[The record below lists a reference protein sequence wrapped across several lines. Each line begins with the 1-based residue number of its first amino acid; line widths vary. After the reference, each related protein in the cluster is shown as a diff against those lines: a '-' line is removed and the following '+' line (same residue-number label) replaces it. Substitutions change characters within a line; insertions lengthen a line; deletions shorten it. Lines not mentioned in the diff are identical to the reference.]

1 MSSYIIFIKDYILSK
16 LRKLRLLILTFGK
29 SSFLQYGGNLHIGA
43 NVRLWAPFRLVI
55 GNNVYIGKDSHIE
68 CNAVI
73 GDNVLIA
80 NRVSIIGRNDHDY
93 TAIGYPVRFAPW
105 VGGKKEVDINEI
117 VDIGDDT
124 WIGYSS
130 IILSGVK
137 IGKGS
142 IIGAGSIVTKDIPE
156 YVIAV
161 GVPAKVIGSR
171 FTPDEIIEHEAKIKN
186 GIYEYS
192 LMGLKYSK
200 IFPG

>member
-1 MSSYIIFIKDYILSK
+1 MSGYLIFIKDYILSK

-29 SSFLQYGGNLHIGA
+29 GSYLKFGGNLHIGA
-43 NVRLWAPFRLVI
+43 NVRLWAPFKLVI

-73 GDNVLIA
+73 GDHVLIA

-105 VGGKKEVDINEI
+105 VGCKKDVDINEI
-117 VDIGDDT
+117 VYIGDDT

-161 GVPAKVIGSR
+161 GVPAKVIGAR
-171 FTPDEIIEHEAKIKN
+171 FTSDEIIEHEAKIKN
-186 GIYEYS
+186 GIFEYS